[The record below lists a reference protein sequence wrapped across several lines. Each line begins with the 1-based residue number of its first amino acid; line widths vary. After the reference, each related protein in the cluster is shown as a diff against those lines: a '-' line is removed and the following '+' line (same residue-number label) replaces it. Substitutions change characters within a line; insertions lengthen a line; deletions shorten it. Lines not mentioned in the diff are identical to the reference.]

1 MAVLGLLCVLGCA
14 AALAEPPAERAQS
27 CDGPAEAAPP
37 TQPALDDAW
46 SSTELV
52 APAMDARPL
61 VRVHER
67 GRLQPERQAP
77 RSSGA
82 WGRTT
87 AALGGVVALIAL
99 LAWGYRAMAAGG
111 GALRWAGRGRH
122 PGLIEVV
129 GRTALSPRQTL
140 CLVRIGPRLVLLG
153 VTPAAVR
160 TLDVIQDAD
169 LTAQLLGEAARRRS
183 DSSTAEFAR
192 CLERE
197 AQTYVPPH
205 AELDETLTPDAER
218 IVDVKRRLTGTI
230 ARLRAKAV
238 GA

>member
-1 MAVLGLLCVLGCA
+1 VPRMAVLGLLGVLGCA
-14 AALAEPPAERAQS
+14 AAWAEPPAE
-27 CDGPAEAAPP
+27 P
-37 TQPALDDAW
+37 TLDDAW
-46 SSTELV
+46 SSTDLV

-67 GRLQPERQAP
+67 GRPQPESPAP
-77 RSSGA
+77 RSSGS
-82 WGRTT
+82 WGRST
-87 AALGGVVALIAL
+87 AALGGVVALIVL
-99 LAWGYRAMAAGG
+99 LAWGYRAVAARG
-111 GALRWAGRGRH
+111 GALRWSGRGRH
-122 PGLIEVV
+122 PGLMEIV
-129 GRTALSPRQTL
+129 GRTVLSPRQSL

-197 AQTYVPPH
+197 AQTYVPPD
-205 AELDETLTPDAER
+205 AELDETPTPDAKR
-218 IVDVKRRLTGTI
+218 IGDVQRRLAGTI